1 MECQIAKNT
10 GKQKR
15 ENMYF
20 GQNMT
25 KMILHLA
32 LKKKKSKKWVEKR
45 ILSDCDIFGADD
57 LFPPPQMV
65 MVSPTSELGEEFIL
79 YPP

>member
-1 MECQIAKNT
+1 MECQIAKNM

-32 LKKKKSKKWVEKR
+32 LKKKNPKNELKK
-45 ILSDCDIFGADD
+45 
-57 LFPPPQMV
+57 
-65 MVSPTSELGEEFIL
+65 EF
-79 YPP
+79 